1 MLLQLVYGVNNV
13 VVVVVACYVNIAIC
27 CDVAVNNIDV
37 IVDRDD
43 DVIIAWDD
51 AVDDGVNNVVVVA
64 WDVIDAVNNVPV
76 GACYSGV
83 AMAFWR

>member
-1 MLLQLVYGVNNV
+1 MLLQLVDVVNYV
-13 VVVVVACYVNIAIC
+13 VVAVACYVNVASS
-27 CDVAVNNIDV
+27 CDVAVNNLDV

-43 DVIIAWDD
+43 DVIVAWDD